1 MENAGLRRCM
11 LVPMTR
17 RELAAFLVAVPGLAA
32 APVVAQTV
40 REPEPATPDDQLA
53 AAKDDLRQA
62 AAQLAK
68 AKLDITT
75 EPAFRFKA

>member
-1 MENAGLRRCM
+1 MIGLILDTNV
-11 LVPMTR
+11 LVRLITR
-17 RELAAFLVAVPGLAA
+17 
-32 APVVAQTV
+32 
-40 REPEPATPDDQLA
+40 
-53 AAKDDLRQA
+53 DDLRQA